1 MRIFMRMLLLRS
13 AYRRKQTNLKNTNKS
28 RSMSSF
34 QGPQSSDVSCND
46 VLTLDLGHSPRVADI
61 ETGPELSSPPRGTQ
75 VVQVDSELETGFQVR
90 SSLLIPTG
98 RGSLRS
104 WDHLLTPPSPPC
116 QKEAL
121 SLGLASG

>member
-1 MRIFMRMLLLRS
+1 MRMLLSRS

-46 VLTLDLGHSPRVADI
+46 VLTLDLGQSPRVADI
-61 ETGPELSSPPRGTQ
+61 ETGPELSNPPRGTQ
-75 VVQVDSELETGFQVR
+75 LVQVDSELETGFQVR
-90 SSLLIPTG
+90 SGLVTPTG

-104 WDHLLTPPSPPC
+104 WDHLLTPPSPPY
-116 QKEAL
+116 QKEAV
-121 SLGLASG
+121 SGSG